1 MSFRLFLREKIFLDS
16 KIKKFFTDILIYPR
30 LILEDNSEI
39 NILTGDKMKEIPVQL
54 EGDYELIINSY
65 SHQGEGIGRINN
77 FTVFVPGAILE
88 ERVRVKIIEVKKNF
102 ARGRLEEVI
111 SPSPHRAKPPCSV
124 YHPDFRTFS
133 YTQMQKPI
141 KIRCCS

>member
-77 FTVFVPGAILE
+77 FAVFVPGVILE
-88 ERVRVKIIEVKKNF
+88 ERVRVKIVEVKKNF
-102 ARGRLEEVI
+102 ARGRL
-111 SPSPHRAKPPCSV
+111 
-124 YHPDFRTFS
+124 
-133 YTQMQKPI
+133 
-141 KIRCCS
+141 